1 MWSLIEQLNKRQQQL
16 AKVKRYEGN
25 PFGPLTALAIICLAS
40 AFFFNWVDKQDDIV
54 GYTHHGVAIYRSDL
68 EEENE

>member
-1 MWSLIEQLNKRQQQL
+1 
-16 AKVKRYEGN
+16 VKRYEGN

-40 AFFFNWVDKQDDIV
+40 AFFFNWVDKQDDVV

-68 EEENE
+68 EKENE